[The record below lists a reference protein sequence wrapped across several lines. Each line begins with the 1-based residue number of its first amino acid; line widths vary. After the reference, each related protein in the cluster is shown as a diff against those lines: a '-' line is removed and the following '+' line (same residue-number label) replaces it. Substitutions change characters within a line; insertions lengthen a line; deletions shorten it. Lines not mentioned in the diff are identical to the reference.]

1 MVGGGGGGAFVHLAG
16 NNRIRKWSVAVW
28 SFILCLDDLR
38 KSRGQEMHEN
48 EAERGVCF
56 VCLFVL
62 GWGG

>member
-1 MVGGGGGGAFVHLAG
+1 MHLAG

-48 EAERGVCF
+48 EAERCVCF